1 MTMNVFSSIADVRAA
16 RASMTGTLGFVPTM
30 GFLHEGHLSLVR
42 RAKAECDAVAVSI
55 FVNPTQFV
63 AGEDLDRYPRALE
76 RDLALL
82 REAGVA
88 FVFTPQAHDMYPPG
102 FATSIDVGP
111 VALPLEGSSRPGHF
125 SGVATVVTKLFNIVQ
140 PTKAFFGQKD
150 AQQCAVIRRLV
161 TDLNMPLDVIIC
173 DTVRNESGLALSSR
187 NAYLGE
193 DERQR
198 ASLLHAALQT
208 AKEYVGKGERN
219 AETVRR
225 TMQDMFARE
234 PDFIVDYIS
243 IADPISLAE
252 LDRIENE
259 ALVSLAVRVGTTRL
273 IDNMLV
279 RT

>member
-1 MTMNVFSSIADVRAA
+1 MNVFSSIADVRAA

-42 RAKAECDAVAVSI
+42 RAKAECDAAAVSI
-55 FVNPTQFV
+55 FINPTQFV

-88 FVFTPQAHDMYPPG
+88 FVFTPQAQDMYPPG

-111 VALPLEGSSRPGHF
+111 VAFPLEGASRPGHF

-187 NAYLGE
+187 NAYLDE
-193 DERQR
+193 DERHR

-225 TMQDMFARE
+225 TMRDMFARE